1 MGTWSKPPNKSP
13 WEKGKQPPD
22 IDELLS
28 NLQDKFK
35 IGLPKK
41 GGVILIIIIA
51 IVIWFGTGIFIVDP
65 EEQAVIKR
73 FGEVTNVVGPG
84 PHYHFP
90 SPIETVQIA
99 PVTEVRR
106 LEIGFRTIQV
116 GPPAKYRRVLKES
129 LMLTGDENI
138 VDAELIVQYKIK
150 DAASYL
156 FNFVEPVLTVRE
168 AAEAS
173 LRTVI
178 GKHKIDEALTSGK
191 FLIQEETKD
200 LLQSILDKYGS
211 GVLVVAVQLQDV
223 SPPKQVRAAF
233 KDVASA
239 KEDKNRMINQAEGY
253 RNDIIPKARG
263 EAQAMISEAEG
274 FREARVSRAEGE
286 VARFNAMLVEYKKAK
301 VVTRKRLYLE
311 TMEEILPN
319 INKYIIPG
327 GDGGNLLNLL
337 NLNNKGGN

>member
-1 MGTWSKPPNKSP
+1 MSSKRRIII
-13 WEKGKQPPD
+13 G
-22 IDELLS
+22 
-28 NLQDKFK
+28 DKEVDLPSIGIIPMLG
-35 IGLPKK
+35 IGL
-41 GGVILIIIIA
+41 
-51 IVIWFGTGIFIVDP
+51 VIWFLTG
-65 EEQAVIKR
+65 AY
-73 FGEVTNVVGPG
+73 VVGPDEVG
-84 PHYHFP
+84 VVQTFGKHTRVTQSGLNYHLP
-90 SPIETVQIA
+90 YPIETVQT
-99 PVTEVRR
+99 PKVTEVKRV
-106 LEIGFRTIQV
+106 EIGFRTMGNNQ
-116 GPPAKYRRVLKES
+116 YRAIEKES

-286 VARFNAMLVEYKKAK
+286 VAKFNAMLVEYKKAK